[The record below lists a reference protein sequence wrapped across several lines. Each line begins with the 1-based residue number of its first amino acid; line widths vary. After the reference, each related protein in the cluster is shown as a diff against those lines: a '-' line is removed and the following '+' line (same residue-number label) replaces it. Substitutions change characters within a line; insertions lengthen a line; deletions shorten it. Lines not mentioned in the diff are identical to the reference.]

1 MNRKLRSFLRRRGA
15 TPDEI
20 ARAERAGRLPLLAV
34 DRQLMPGEPR
44 YTFAEACRRASF
56 DVETARRLWRALGF
70 PDAPPDE
77 RLFRDND
84 VETICSFLRRRGA
97 TPDEIA
103 RAERAGRLPL
113 LAVDRQL
120 MPGEPRYTFAE
131 ACRRAS
137 FDVETAR
144 RLWRAL
150 GFPDAPPDERL
161 FRDNDVET
169 I

>member
-84 VETICSFLRRRGA
+84 VETIIIMRRQIESTVVPVGENYEQLVQIVRVV
-97 TPDEIA
+97 
-103 RAERAGRLPL
+103 AGSL
-113 LAVDRQL
+113 DRK
-120 MPGEPRYTFAE
+120 
-131 ACRRAS
+131 S
-137 FDVETAR
+137 V
-144 RLWRAL
+144 
-150 GFPDAPPDERL
+150 
-161 FRDNDVET
+161 V
-169 I
+169 